1 MQINSFSQEIKGC
14 ALGLILKVRVFGT
27 GKKKIFVLS
36 NKGNLKPSH
45 AVDSR
50 FHWLHFGFQSP
61 VFQIPLGKHRDERY
75 FQDFEIWILF
85 VWGDLL
91 AAVVVQNVLRIICGE
106 NVWY

>member
-1 MQINSFSQEIKGC
+1 ME
-14 ALGLILKVRVFGT
+14 LG
-27 GKKKIFVLS
+27 KKIFVLP

-45 AVDSR
+45 AVDSG

-61 VFQIPLGKHRDERY
+61 VFQIPLGKHRDEQY

-91 AAVVVQNVLRIICGE
+91 AAVVLQNVLRIICGE
-106 NVWY
+106 NVWH